1 MATTFPLSTYPLRDT
16 TRMQDDLVTA
26 RDVLDD
32 GNMRIRVLGTD
43 NFQVI
48 RCVFNPMTVASK
60 VTFEAYLRTN
70 VATEFD
76 IVTDSSSPTVT
87 YRGYIWTD
95 PTYQKADGLYTVSFD
110 FRGIIV

>member
-43 NFQVI
+43 AFQVI
-48 RCVFNPMTVASK
+48 RCVFNPISESAK
-60 VTFEAYLRTN
+60 VTFEAYLRSNT
-70 VATEFD
+70 ATEFD
-76 IVTDSSSPTVT
+76 IVTDTSSPTVT
-87 YRGYIWTD
+87 YRGYIWSD
-95 PTYQKADGLYTVSFD
+95 PVYAKSSGLYTVSFD
-110 FRGIIV
+110 FRGIVV